1 MEYMKGKMR
10 IFDQGLLEI
19 IGSTEYLALSSMFHE
34 KRYHK
39 KDIIFHPSN
48 AENIVFIVKEGKIRV
63 FLSSDNKEFTLSILE
78 TGDIFSTHTRA
89 YTQALENCTLLVCN
103 TGDFRQLMIDNP
115 AFAMNTI
122 GVLGDLLKNSITII
136 NNLALNK
143 TSMRLKEYLLAAAEE
158 KGILCEKGVKV
169 QIGQDIGQIA
179 LTIGASRQT
188 VSTMINELYRSEVLE
203 RVDRKTII
211 IRQIEALRSQ
221 D

>member
-1 MEYMKGKMR
+1 MKGKLR
-10 IFDQGLLEI
+10 ISDQSLTEI
-19 IGSTEYLALSSMFHE
+19 IDSPEYSALFSMFHE
-34 KRYHK
+34 KKYHK
-39 KDIIFHPSN
+39 KDIIFHPN
-48 AENIVFIVKEGKIRV
+48 NVENNIFLVKKGKIRV

-89 YTQALENCTLLVCN
+89 YTQALEDCTLLVSK
-103 TGDFRQLMIDNP
+103 TEDFGKMMLHNP

-122 GVLGDLLKNSITII
+122 EVLGDLLKNSITII
-136 NNLALNK
+136 SNLVFNE
-143 TSMRLKEYLLAAAEE
+143 TSTRLKRYLLTAAEE
-158 KGILCEKGVKV
+158 KGIACEKGLKV

-211 IRQIEALRSQ
+211 IRQIEKLRN
-221 D
+221 